1 VAEATVVQDF
11 TIHEGHDQARRD
23 FVTFASF
30 VDPFLRADEMKRST
44 AESAFTLVEL
54 LVVITIIGILI
65 ALLLP
70 AVQAAREAARRMQCG
85 NNFRQVGVAL
95 HNYHAAKGCFPPGN
109 FETKKDPY
117 KNAPGA
123 FSWSVYLLPYVE
135 QQAVYDLYTFGPYQ
149 PTYYWSPA
157 NNATASST
165 RILAYTCPSDPVQGT
180 LLPGEGAVTDM
191 CGVSDSV
198 NQCYPTDYFLRLF
211 PAEVDG
217 IFGSNECC
225 TIADVLD
232 GTSNTLIVGEVT
244 GGAYPDGSPVGFFW
258 PYANV
263 LDTLDGINGPF
274 TMPGSGKWP
283 AWPYDFYSSGF
294 ASWHPGGC
302 NFALADGSAT
312 FISQNVA
319 SDILQALTTRD
330 GTNRRSYTIPATERI
345 ISGPP

>member
-1 VAEATVVQDF
+1 
-11 TIHEGHDQARRD
+11 
-23 FVTFASF
+23 VTFVSF
-30 VDPFLRADEMKRST
+30 VDPLSRADEMKRST
-44 AESAFTLVEL
+44 AKSAFTLVEL
-54 LVVITIIGILI
+54 LVVITIIGVLI

-85 NNFRQVGVAL
+85 NNFKQVGVAL
-95 HNYHAAKGCFPPGN
+95 HNYHAAKGCFPPGD
-109 FETKKDPY
+109 FETTKAYPS
-117 KNAPGA
+117 APGS

-135 QQAVYDLYTFGPYQ
+135 QQAVYDMYIFGIDSP
-149 PTYYWSPA
+149 PSPRIHYWSPA
-157 NNATASST
+157 SNATASST
-165 RILAYTCPSDPVQGT
+165 RILAYICPSDPLQGT

-198 NQCYPTDYFLRLF
+198 NQCYPSDYKLRTF

-217 IFGSNECC
+217 IFGSNGCC
-225 TIADVLD
+225 TMADIID
-232 GTSNTLIVGEVT
+232 GASNTLIVGEVT
-244 GGAYPDGSPVGFFW
+244 GGAYPDGSPAGFFW

-283 AWPYDFYSSGF
+283 PWPYDLYSSGF

-330 GTNRRSYTIPATERI
+330 GANRRSYTIPATEKLV
-345 ISGPP
+345 SGPP